1 MCRCTAPVS
10 GSVADLA
17 APLHRLAKDD
27 LVGEDVR
34 QHRRTVR
41 LARSAVALLATLAL
55 VAAGSSVVAVG
66 QRNDARAKAR
76 LALSRQLAAQATA
89 NLGS

>member
-1 MCRCTAPVS
+1 
-10 GSVADLA
+10 VADLA
-17 APLHRLAKDD
+17 APLHGLAKDD

-41 LARSAVALLATLAL
+41 LARSAVALLAALAL
-55 VAAGSSVVAVG
+55 IAGGSSVVAVG
-66 QRNDARAKAR
+66 QRNDAQAKAR

-89 NLGS
+89 NLGRARSTALCC